1 MFIGQ
6 SMEFLL
12 LRIHNTMIRL
22 DIFYYIDR
30 DEYEILAS
38 IENKTGLIISGK
50 EKEEVMNRAFS
61 NLKDNLV

>member
-12 LRIHNTMIRL
+12 IDMNNTMIRL

-30 DEYEILAS
+30 DEYKVLAS
-38 IENKTGLIISGK
+38 VKNKKGLIVSGK
-50 EKEEVMNRAFS
+50 EKEEVVNRAFS
-61 NLKDNLV
+61 NLKDELV